1 MRANPSASPEGR
13 PRVVLVVEDEFLI
26 AMELVASLEEG
37 GFQVLGPAAT
47 VSAAL
52 KLLDQQQPDAAVL
65 DVNLRDGRVNP
76 VAEVLRTA
84 GVPFVVTSAVDRA
97 SLADNAALKG
107 APNLGKP
114 TSTAELIDVLGD
126 LLEPPSTR

>member
-1 MRANPSASPEGR
+1 MRSNLARAPEAR
-13 PRVVLVVEDEFLI
+13 ARVVLVVEDEFLI

-37 GFQVLGPAAT
+37 GFRVLGPAAT

-52 KLLDQQQPDAAVL
+52 KLLDQQQLDAAVL

-76 VAEVLRTA
+76 VAEALRTA

-97 SLADNAALKG
+97 TLVDNAALKG

-126 LLEPPSTR
+126 LLDSPSTG